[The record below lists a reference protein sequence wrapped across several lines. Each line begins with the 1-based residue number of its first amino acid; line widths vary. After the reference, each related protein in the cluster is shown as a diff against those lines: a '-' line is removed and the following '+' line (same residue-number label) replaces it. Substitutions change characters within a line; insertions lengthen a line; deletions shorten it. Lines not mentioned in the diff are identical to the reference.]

1 MKAKL
6 EYTGSESNGEGKLGV
21 SRDTIHTVLS
31 NRRRRWILHYLKGTA
46 GGSTDFRTLVDVIA
60 AWENEQPIGEL
71 SWKQRK
77 RVYTALRQS
86 HLPKLDDAD
95 VIDYDSSRGVI
106 SLTEDA
112 RDVQLYLEY
121 VPGNDIPWSQYYAG
135 LAIVGVL
142 LVVTTTAGI
151 VPFAALSGTALS
163 WILVAMIA
171 CSALVHVSL
180 SRRTRLGSDG
190 PPPDVGT

>member
-1 MKAKL
+1 MNAKL
-6 EYTGSESNGEGKLGV
+6 EFIGKERDGEGKSSV

-46 GGSTDFRTLVDVIA
+46 DGSADFRTLVDVIA
-60 AWENEQPIGEL
+60 AWENDQPAATL

-95 VIDYDSSRGVI
+95 VIDYDRSRGRI

-135 LAIVGVL
+135 LTLVGIV
-142 LVVTTTAGI
+142 LVVATTAGI

-180 SRRTRLGSDG
+180 SRRTRLGRDG